1 MPTSQSAHSRRNI
14 KQIQMKKIYIC
25 GDSFGCPELGW
36 EFDPWPVLLSKQLGK
51 EYIVN
56 NLSISCSSN
65 LLIRIQVDQAI
76 ANQADFVILLCTTS
90 TRNQGTVR
98 QLKNK
103 NVKLY
108 DRFVRIGQTDT
119 LNHTRDL
126 ACYSIKSLDNTCVF
140 APNDIDSIKNY
151 QTRLFDLD
159 LAIYENQC
167 IIESSLNALEQSN
180 IPFVYDQGGFENPMF
195 GDVKRTD
202 YFLKF
207 NRYMSEINQW
217 SLTKTLPTSSRAH
230 FHITDY
236 DTLKTIAYYFYK
248 KITTA
253 NQIVSVK

>member
-1 MPTSQSAHSRRNI
+1 MPTTQSVCGRRNN

-51 EYIVN
+51 EYTVN

-76 ANQADFVILLCTTS
+76 ADQADFVILLCTAS
-90 TRNQGTVR
+90 TRNQGTVK

-103 NVKLY
+103 NHRLY
-108 DRFVRIGQTDT
+108 DRFVRIGQTDSS
-119 LNHTRDL
+119 NHTRDL
-126 ACYSIKSLDNTCVF
+126 ACYSIKSLDDTCVF
-140 APNDIDSIKNY
+140 APDDINSIKNY

-167 IIESSLNALEQSN
+167 IIESSLNALQQSN

-195 GDVKRTD
+195 GDVKKTD

-207 NRYMSEINQW
+207 NQYMSEINQW
-217 SLTKTLPTSSRAH
+217 SLTKTLPISTRAH
-230 FHITDY
+230 FHITDHNVH
-236 DTLKTIAYYFYK
+236 KTIADYFYK

-253 NQIVSVK
+253 GQIISVK